1 MNEAANHN
9 RIKPII
15 GITIGDINGIG
26 PEVII
31 KAVQNNLL
39 LNHVDIVVYGHG
51 KVFSLYKTILNIEKF
66 SFHQA
71 RSIKEYRQNKLNVIN
86 CWTEDFELKVG
97 TETPEAGR
105 FALAALKQATEDLK
119 NGSIQGVVTA
129 PISKNNIQ
137 SDDFKFPG
145 HTEYF
150 TSNFEAKD
158 SLMFLCNESLRI
170 GVATGHI
177 ALSEIS
183 QKLTKK
189 VLQEK
194 LNLMLTSLK
203 KDFGKAKPRVALLG
217 LNPHAGEEGLLGSEE
232 KELIA
237 PLVSEFKEKG
247 KLVFGPYPADGF
259 FGNASYSNFD
269 GVLAMY
275 HDQGLIPFKTIA
287 FEDGVNFT
295 AGLSI
300 VRTSPDHGTAFNIA
314 GKNMANEQS
323 MRSAIYMAVDIIR
336 NRNSAESEQ

>member
-1 MNEAANHN
+1 MNEAEQDN

-31 KAVQNNLL
+31 KSVENNKIMSFVTL
-39 LNHVDIVVYGHG
+39 VIYGHG
-51 KVFSLYKTILNIEKF
+51 KVLSHYKNILNVEHL

-71 RSIKEYRQNKLNVIN
+71 GSIKDIRHNGLNVIN
-86 CWTEDFELKVG
+86 CWEEEFEVKVG

-105 FALAALKQATEDLK
+105 FALAALNRASEDLK

-150 TSNFEAKD
+150 TSTFEAKD
-158 SLMFLCNESLRI
+158 SLMFLCNDSLRI

-177 ALSEIS
+177 PLSEIKE
-183 QKLTKK
+183 KLTKEVIK
-189 VLQEK
+189 VK
-194 LNLMLTSLK
+194 TNLMLKSLK
-203 KDFGKAKPRVALLG
+203 KDFGIGKPRVALLG
-217 LNPHAGEEGLLGSEE
+217 VNPHAGEEGLLGSEE
-232 KELIA
+232 KDLIA
-237 PLVSEFKEKG
+237 PLIAEFKEKG
-247 KLVFGPYPADGF
+247 DLVFGPFPADGF
-259 FGNASYSNFD
+259 FGNASYSKFD

-314 GKNMANEQS
+314 GKNVANEQS
-323 MRSAIYMAVDIIR
+323 MRSAIYMAIDIIC
-336 NRNSAESEQ
+336 NRSAT

>member
-1 MNEAANHN
+1 MSEAEKDN

-26 PEVII
+26 PEVLI
-31 KAVQNNLL
+31 KSVENNKILSFATL
-39 LNHVDIVVYGHG
+39 VIYGHG
-51 KVFSLYKTILNIEKF
+51 KVLTYYKNLLNIESL

-71 RSIKEYRQNKLNVIN
+71 QSIKDIRHNKLNVIN
-86 CWTEDFELKVG
+86 CWDEDFEVKAGV
-97 TETPEAGR
+97 EAPEAGR
-105 FALAALKQATEDLK
+105 FALAALIRASEDLK
-119 NGSIQGVVTA
+119 TESIHGVVTA

-150 TSNFEAKD
+150 TSTFEAKG
-158 SLMFLCNESLRI
+158 SLMFLCNDSLRI

-177 ALSEIS
+177 PLSEI
-183 QKLTKK
+183 KEKMTKE
-189 VLQEK
+189 VLKEK
-194 LNLMLTSLK
+194 TNLMLKSLK
-203 KDFGKAKPRVALLG
+203 KDFGIGKPRVAILG
-217 LNPHAGEEGLLGSEE
+217 LNPHAGEDGLLGSEE
-232 KELIA
+232 KELIS
-237 PLVSEFKEKG
+237 PLIAEFKEKG
-247 KLVFGPYPADGF
+247 ALVFGPYPADGF
-259 FGNASYSNFD
+259 FGNASYAKFE

-314 GKNMANEQS
+314 GKNIANEQS
-323 MRSAIYMAVDIIR
+323 MRSAIYMAIDIIR
-336 NRNSAESEQ
+336 NRSNT

>member
-1 MNEAANHN
+1 MSEAEKDN

-26 PEVII
+26 PEILIKSVENNKILSLATLVI
-31 KAVQNNLL
+31 
-39 LNHVDIVVYGHG
+39 YGHG
-51 KVFSLYKTILNIEKF
+51 KVLTHYKNILNTQSL

-71 RSIKEYRQNKLNVIN
+71 QSIKDIRHNKLNVIN
-86 CWTEDFELKVG
+86 CWDQAFEVKVG
-97 TETPEAGR
+97 TEAPEAGK
-105 FALAALKQATEDLK
+105 FALAALIRASEDLK
-119 NGSIQGVVTA
+119 TESIHGVVTA

-150 TSNFEAKD
+150 TSTFEAKD
-158 SLMFLCNESLRI
+158 SLMFLCNDNLRI

-177 ALSEIS
+177 PVSEIKE
-183 QKLTKK
+183 KLTKE
-189 VLQEK
+189 VLKEK
-194 LNLMLTSLK
+194 TSLMLKSLK
-203 KDFGKAKPRVALLG
+203 KDFGIGKPRVAILG
-217 LNPHAGEEGLLGSEE
+217 LNPHAGEDGLLGSEE
-232 KELIA
+232 KELIS
-237 PLVSEFKEKG
+237 PLITEFKEKG
-247 KLVFGPYPADGF
+247 NLVFGPYPADGF
-259 FGNASYSNFD
+259 FGNASYAKFD

-314 GKNMANEQS
+314 GKNIANEQS

-336 NRNSAESEQ
+336 NRSNM